1 MNLKSRA
8 DAALKNLAP
17 FLQGRQLLDETEGSQ
32 RLQCDL
38 VALDALAC
46 AFDRFEVQSGAL
58 ASAGMTDLKPLSE
71 NLSRRLTYLLEPI
84 SPMEAD
90 AQQCVIQLRSNPPQ
104 KDDDGTSY
112 YELLVARGG
121 RLSLCR
127 WLKERGQPRR
137 IIPTQVTRE
146 VFLRLVADFSTA
158 AG

>member
-1 MNLKSRA
+1 MNLKSQA
-8 DAALKNLAP
+8 DGALKTFAP
-17 FLQGRQLLDETEGSQ
+17 FLQGRQLLDETVAGQ

-46 AFDRFEVQSGAL
+46 AFDRFELQSAAL
-58 ASAGMTDLKPLSE
+58 ASAAMAELKPLSE

-90 AQQCVIQLRSNPPQ
+90 AEQCVVQLRSNPPQ
-104 KDDDGTSY
+104 KDEDATSY

-137 IIPTQVTRE
+137 KIPAQVTRE
-146 VFLRLVADFSTA
+146 VFLRLVADFSAA